1 MSTPLFQEA
10 LIEAKKLREAAAT
23 EAKNAVLEAVSP
35 LIKQMIDK
43 EISGFIMEQE
53 EPEPKAAEDAPP
65 PPPPT
70 PGPDAGA
77 TGPVDVKPS
86 GDTELAKPPMPSM
99 PPAVA
104 SASPPIL
111 SPSAQVLGKI
121 ETDPVTNTQ
130 QLVIDVNSLFQK
142 SEAPSE
148 AGTTGATPTPAPD
161 MAAPPPSPD
170 MAASAMPP
178 PSPEEEPKKPE
189 GQEAMVT
196 EIYRAVQKLLAEQTA
211 PPAAPP
217 AAPPVDPAAAAPPA
231 APPVDPAAAAPPAAP
246 PVDPAA
252 AMPPPAPPAA
262 PGMAPPVDPMNPAAV
277 PPPAPPAAPAAPPV
291 DPAAAAAPPPV
302 VPPPITPAPNAAA
315 PIVEYAIFK
324 EHLEQLQSS
333 VEGLRKRDGS
343 RSSFVKE
350 AHEKLMFSL
359 YESLLG
365 LKTKNAISPRL
376 FALNEDRLGLLHE
389 NLDLITS
396 YTQNPL
402 VKGNIMRNK
411 NSVRDLVK
419 KLFEGAEGFEDSVGH
434 VDPAGESEGI
444 KDEHA
449 KRLSGNPKGV
459 KAESEPAPF
468 HPKKKNEWPSKP
480 SPESLLEQL
489 EEEINELMS
498 EMGDDE
504 GMDMHE
510 EMDSED
516 EVVLELSDE
525 SIMQEARSAR
535 RRLRA
540 LREQAEMDAEMD
552 SEGGEDLSLTIDL
565 KGVSGKNVNDIG
577 VTLDGET
584 LDVDMDGEEGEED
597 LDGQDDLEGQ
607 EDDGQDDLEG
617 QEPTTKVGMMAEAR
631 RARKESSV
639 LRTQL
644 NETQLLT
651 ARSLYLNK
659 LFVRDDLSGT
669 QKRKIVSY
677 LDSARNLAEAK
688 EIYNRV
694 VRVLNTA
701 KKSGMMNESASGR
714 AVITETSQFVE
725 PSFDISRWQMLAGMK
740 KSAK

>member
-130 QLVIDVNSLFQK
+130 QLVIDVNSLFQN

-196 EIYRAVQKLLAEQTA
+196 EIYRAVQKLLAEQTV
-211 PPAAPP
+211 PPAAP
-217 AAPPVDPAAAAPPA
+217 
-231 APPVDPAAAAPPAAP
+231 
-246 PVDPAA
+246 
-252 AMPPPAPPAA
+252 
-262 PGMAPPVDPMNPAAV
+262 
-277 PPPAPPAAPAAPPV
+277 PAAPPV

-449 KRLSGNPKGV
+449 KRLSGNPRGI

-489 EEEINELMS
+489 EEEINELMG
-498 EMGDDE
+498 EMDEDEGGSDE

-510 EMDSED
+510 EMDPEN

-597 LDGQDDLEGQ
+597 LDGQEDNGQ

>member
-53 EPEPKAAEDAPP
+53 EPAAAEEAPP

-77 TGPVDVKPS
+77 TGPVDAAPA
-86 GDTELAKPPMPSM
+86 GDTEVKPPMPSM
-99 PPAVA
+99 APAVA

-111 SPSAQVLGKI
+111 SPSASVLGKI

-130 QLVIDVNSLFQK
+130 QLVIDVNSLFQN

-170 MAASAMPP
+170 MAAPAMPP

-189 GQEAMVT
+189 GQDAMVT
-196 EIYRAVQKLLAEQTA
+196 EIYRAVQKLLAEQTTPPA
-211 PPAAPP
+211 PPAPAPP
-217 AAPPVDPAAAAPPA
+217 AAPPVDPAAAAAMPPAPATPA
-231 APPVDPAAAAPPAAP
+231 APPVDPAAA

-252 AMPPPAPPAA
+252 AAAAPPATPA
-262 PGMAPPVDPMNPAAV
+262 VDPLNPAAV
-277 PPPAPPAAPAAPPV
+277 PPAAPPAPATPAAPPV
-291 DPAAAAAPPPV
+291 DPAAAAAPPA

-315 PIVEYAIFK
+315 PVMEYALFK
-324 EHLEQLQSS
+324 EQLEQLQSS

-411 NSVRDLVK
+411 NSVKDLVK

-434 VDPAGESEGI
+434 VDPAGDSEGI
-444 KDEHA
+444 KDEHP
-449 KRLSGNPKGV
+449 KHLSGNPKGV
-459 KAESEPAPF
+459 KAEAERAKFPT
-468 HPKKKNEWPSKP
+468 KEKNTAWHKASA

-498 EMGDDE
+498 EMGDDSDE

-510 EMDSED
+510 EMGSED

-525 SIMQEARSAR
+525 AIMQEARSAR
-535 RRLRA
+535 RRIRA

-584 LDVDMDGEEGEED
+584 LDVDMDGEEEDMGEEGMEEEDMGEED
-597 LDGQDDLEGQ
+597 GPSSEV
-607 EDDGQDDLEG
+607 E
-617 QEPTTKVGMMAEAR
+617 MMAEAR

-701 KKSGMMNESASGR
+701 KKSGLMTESASGR
-714 AVITETSQFVE
+714 AVISETSQFVE

>member
-130 QLVIDVNSLFQK
+130 QLVIDVNSLFQN

-170 MAASAMPP
+170 MSAPAMPP
-178 PSPEEEPKKPE
+178 SSPEEEPKKPE

-217 AAPPVDPAAAAPPA
+217 VPGAPPVDPAAT
-231 APPVDPAAAAPPAAP
+231 
-246 PVDPAA
+246 
-252 AMPPPAPPAA
+252 PPAPPAA
-262 PGMAPPVDPMNPAAV
+262 TGMAPPVDPMNPAAV
-277 PPPAPPAAPAAPPV
+277 PPPAPPAAPGAPPV
-291 DPAAAAAPPPV
+291 DPAAVPPPGAPPV

-315 PIVEYAIFK
+315 PIVEYAMFK
-324 EHLEQLQSS
+324 GQLEQLQSS

-468 HPKKKNEWPSKP
+468 HTKKKNEWPSKP

-504 GMDMHE
+504 GGSDEGMNEQDE
-510 EMDSED
+510 QD

-584 LDVDMDGEEGEED
+584 LDVDMDGEEGEEE
-597 LDGQDDLEGQ
+597 DLEGQ
-607 EDDGQDDLEG
+607 EDDGQEDDG

-701 KKSGMMNESASGR
+701 KKSGMMNESASRR

>member
-65 PPPPT
+65 PPPPA

-99 PPAVA
+99 APAVA

-111 SPSAQVLGKI
+111 SPSASVLGKI

-130 QLVIDVNSLFQK
+130 QLVIDVNSLFQN

-161 MAAPPPSPD
+161 MAAP
-170 MAASAMPP
+170 AMPP

-189 GQEAMVT
+189 GQDAMVT
-196 EIYRAVQKLLAEQTA
+196 EIYRAVQKLLAEQTTPPAPA
-211 PPAAPP
+211 PPAT
-217 AAPPVDPAAAAPPA
+217 PPVDPAAAAAMPPA
-231 APPVDPAAAAPPAAP
+231 PATPATPPVDPAAA

-262 PGMAPPVDPMNPAAV
+262 PGMAPAVDPLNPAAV
-277 PPPAPPAAPAAPPV
+277 PPAAPPAPAPATPAAPPV
-291 DPAAAAAPPPV
+291 DPAAAGAPPA

-315 PIVEYAIFK
+315 PIVEYALFK
-324 EHLEQLQSS
+324 EQLEQLQSS

-359 YESLLG
+359 YESLLV

-434 VDPAGESEGI
+434 VDPAGDSEGI
-444 KDEHA
+444 KDEHP
-449 KRLSGNPKGV
+449 KHLSGNPKGV
-459 KAESEPAPF
+459 KAEAERAKFPT
-468 HPKKKNEWPSKP
+468 KEKNTAWHKASA

-504 GMDMHE
+504 GGSDEGMDMHE
-510 EMDSED
+510 DMDSED

-552 SEGGEDLSLTIDL
+552 SEDLSLTIDL

-584 LDVDMDGEEGEED
+584 LDVDMGEEEGEEE
-597 LDGQDDLEGQ
+597 DLEGQ
-607 EDDGQDDLEG
+607 EDLDGQEDDG

>member
-130 QLVIDVNSLFQK
+130 QLVIDVNSLFQN

-170 MAASAMPP
+170 MSAPAMPP
-178 PSPEEEPKKPE
+178 SSPEEEPKKPE

-217 AAPPVDPAAAAPPA
+217 VPGAPPVDPAAT
-231 APPVDPAAAAPPAAP
+231 
-246 PVDPAA
+246 
-252 AMPPPAPPAA
+252 PPAPPAA
-262 PGMAPPVDPMNPAAV
+262 TGMAPPVDPMNPAAV
-277 PPPAPPAAPAAPPV
+277 PPPAPPAAPGAPPV
-291 DPAAAAAPPPV
+291 DPAAVPPPGAPPV

-315 PIVEYAIFK
+315 PIVEYAMFK
-324 EHLEQLQSS
+324 GQLEQLQSS

-468 HPKKKNEWPSKP
+468 HTKKKNEWPSKP

-504 GMDMHE
+504 GGSDEGMNEQDE
-510 EMDSED
+510 QD

-584 LDVDMDGEEGEED
+584 LDVDMDGEEGEEE
-597 LDGQDDLEGQ
+597 DLEGQ
-607 EDDGQDDLEG
+607 EDDGQEDDG

-701 KKSGMMNESASGR
+701 KKSGMMNESASRR
-714 AVITETSQFVE
+714 AVISEAPQFVE

>member
-10 LIEAKKLREAAAT
+10 LIEAKKLREAAAS

-53 EPEPKAAEDAPP
+53 EPEPKAGEEAVPP
-65 PPPPT
+65 PPPP
-70 PGPDAGA
+70 PSPDAGA
-77 TGPVDVKPS
+77 TGPVDVTPS
-86 GDTELAKPPMPSM
+86 GDTEAPKPPMPSM
-99 PPAVA
+99 APAVA

-111 SPSAQVLGKI
+111 SPAAQVLGKI

-130 QLVIDVNSLFQK
+130 QLVIDVNSLFQN

-148 AGTTGATPTPAPD
+148 AGTTGAAPAPD
-161 MAAPPPSPD
+161 MPAPPPSADTTPEV
-170 MAASAMPP
+170 AAAPT
-178 PSPEEEPKKPE
+178 PEEEPKQPE

-211 PPAAPP
+211 PAAAPPAPPP

-231 APPVDPAAAAPPAAP
+231 TPAAPVPADPAAAT
-246 PVDPAA
+246 
-252 AMPPPAPPAA
+252 PPAA
-262 PGMAPPVDPMNPAAV
+262 PGAPAAVDPLNPAAAT
-277 PPPAPPAAPAAPPV
+277 PPAPPAAPAAPPA
-291 DPAAAAAPPPV
+291 DPAAAATPPAE
-302 VPPPITPAPNAAA
+302 PPITPAPTGAAA
-315 PIVEYAIFK
+315 PAVMEYALFK
-324 EHLEQLQSS
+324 EQLEQLQSS
-333 VEGLRKRDGS
+333 IENLRKRDGS
-343 RSSFVKE
+343 RSTFVKE

-449 KRLSGNPKGV
+449 KHLSGNPKGV

-468 HPKKKNEWPSKP
+468 HAKKKNEWPSKP

-489 EEEINELMS
+489 EEEINELMGGMDEEGYS
-498 EMGDDE
+498 DE

-510 EMDSED
+510 EMESED

-525 SIMQEARSAR
+525 AVMQEARSAR

-540 LREQAEMDAEMD
+540 LREQAEMDADMG
-552 SEGGEDLSLTIDL
+552 SEAGGEDDLSLTIDL

-584 LDVDMDGEEGEED
+584 LDVDMDGMDEDEEEGLEGHEEEEGEEPSS
-597 LDGQDDLEGQ
+597 EV
-607 EDDGQDDLEG
+607 E
-617 QEPTTKVGMMAEAR
+617 MMAEAR

-701 KKSGMMNESASGR
+701 KKNGMMNESASR
-714 AVITETSQFVE
+714 PAVLSEASQAVE
-725 PSFDISRWQMLAGMK
+725 PSFDTSRWQMLAGMK

>member
-1 MSTPLFQEA
+1 
-10 LIEAKKLREAAAT
+10 
-23 EAKNAVLEAVSP
+23 
-35 LIKQMIDK
+35 
-43 EISGFIMEQE
+43 
-53 EPEPKAAEDAPP
+53 
-65 PPPPT
+65 
-70 PGPDAGA
+70 
-77 TGPVDVKPS
+77 
-86 GDTELAKPPMPSM
+86 
-99 PPAVA
+99 
-104 SASPPIL
+104 
-111 SPSAQVLGKI
+111 
-121 ETDPVTNTQ
+121 
-130 QLVIDVNSLFQK
+130 
-142 SEAPSE
+142 
-148 AGTTGATPTPAPD
+148 
-161 MAAPPPSPD
+161 
-170 MAASAMPP
+170 
-178 PSPEEEPKKPE
+178 
-189 GQEAMVT
+189 
-196 EIYRAVQKLLAEQTA
+196 
-211 PPAAPP
+211 
-217 AAPPVDPAAAAPPA
+217 
-231 APPVDPAAAAPPAAP
+231 
-246 PVDPAA
+246 
-252 AMPPPAPPAA
+252 
-262 PGMAPPVDPMNPAAV
+262 
-277 PPPAPPAAPAAPPV
+277 
-291 DPAAAAAPPPV
+291 
-302 VPPPITPAPNAAA
+302 
-315 PIVEYAIFK
+315 VEYAIFK

-411 NSVRDLVK
+411 NSVKDLVK

-434 VDPAGESEGI
+434 VDPAGDSEGI
-444 KDEHA
+444 KDEHP
-449 KRLSGNPKGV
+449 KHLSGNPKGV
-459 KAESEPAPF
+459 KAEAERAKFPT
-468 HPKKKNEWPSKP
+468 KEKNTAWHKASA

-498 EMGDDE
+498 EMGDDSDE

-510 EMDSED
+510 EMGSED

-525 SIMQEARSAR
+525 AIMQEARSAR
-535 RRLRA
+535 RRIRA

-584 LDVDMDGEEGEED
+584 LDVDMDGEEEDMGEEGMEEED
-597 LDGQDDLEGQ
+597 MGQ
-607 EDDGQDDLEG
+607 EDGPSSEV
-617 QEPTTKVGMMAEAR
+617 EMMAEAR

-701 KKSGMMNESASGR
+701 KKSGLMTESASGR
-714 AVITETSQFVE
+714 AVLSEAPQFVE
-725 PSFDISRWQMLAGMK
+725 PSFDTSRWQMLAGMK

>member
-53 EPEPKAAEDAPP
+53 EPAAAEEAPP

-77 TGPVDVKPS
+77 TGPVDAVPA
-86 GDTELAKPPMPSM
+86 GDTEVKPPMPSM
-99 PPAVA
+99 APAVA

-111 SPSAQVLGKI
+111 SPSASVLGKI

-130 QLVIDVNSLFQK
+130 QLVIDVNSLFQN

-170 MAASAMPP
+170 MAAPAMPP

-189 GQEAMVT
+189 GQDAMVT
-196 EIYRAVQKLLAEQTA
+196 EIYRAVQKLLAEQTTPPA
-211 PPAAPP
+211 PPAPAPP
-217 AAPPVDPAAAAPPA
+217 AAPPVDPAAAAAMPPAPATPA
-231 APPVDPAAAAPPAAP
+231 APPVDPAAA
-246 PVDPAA
+246 
-252 AMPPPAPPAA
+252 
-262 PGMAPPVDPMNPAAV
+262 
-277 PPPAPPAAPAAPPV
+277 PV
-291 DPAAAAAPPPV
+291 DPAAAAAPPA

-315 PIVEYAIFK
+315 PVMEYALFK
-324 EHLEQLQSS
+324 EQLEQLQSS

-411 NSVRDLVK
+411 NSVKDLVK

-434 VDPAGESEGI
+434 VDPAGDSEGI
-444 KDEHA
+444 KDEHP
-449 KRLSGNPKGV
+449 KHLSGNPKGV
-459 KAESEPAPF
+459 KAEAERAKFPT
-468 HPKKKNEWPSKP
+468 KEKNTAWHKASA

-498 EMGDDE
+498 EMGDDSDE

-510 EMDSED
+510 EMGSED

-525 SIMQEARSAR
+525 AIMQEARSAR
-535 RRLRA
+535 RRIRA

-584 LDVDMDGEEGEED
+584 LDVDMDGEEEDMGEEGMEEED
-597 LDGQDDLEGQ
+597 MGQ
-607 EDDGQDDLEG
+607 EDGPSSEV
-617 QEPTTKVGMMAEAR
+617 EMMAEAR

-701 KKSGMMNESASGR
+701 KKSGLMTESASKP
-714 AVITETSQFVE
+714 AVLSEAPQFVE
-725 PSFDISRWQMLAGMK
+725 PSFDTSRWQMLAGMK